1 MDIRLSDRVN
11 AIKPSPTLAVTNKAA
26 ELKAA
31 GRDII
36 GLGAGEPDF
45 DTPQH
50 IKDAAIA
57 AINNGF
63 TKYTAVDGT
72 AGLKKAIIAKF
83 KRDNNLDYAPNQIL
97 VSCGGKQSFFNL
109 ALAFINKGDEVI
121 IPAPFW
127 VSYPDMVIIAEGTP
141 VIVKCP
147 EEQRFKITAAQL
159 EAAITPNTKLV
170 VLNSPSNPTG
180 MIYSKQELTELAE
193 VLRRHPQVYIASD
206 DMYEPIRWTD
216 EPFYN
221 IVNVA
226 PDLYDRTFVLNGVSK
241 AYAMTGW
248 RIGYAAG
255 PAKVINAM
263 KNVQSQS
270 TSNPTSISQVAAE
283 AALNGP
289 QDVLQPMI
297 AAFKRRHDLVVHGL
311 NQINGISC
319 LPADGAFYAYASVR
333 PLIRALGLKSC
344 TEFADWLLEKTGV
357 AVVPGDAF
365 GLGGYMRISY
375 ATADEVL
382 VDALSRIKAAADL
395 IEGVDAA
402 VASVA
407 ADRAAGN

>member
-1 MDIRLSDRVN
+1 MDVRLSDRVN

-31 GRDII
+31 GKNVI

-72 AGLKKAIIAKF
+72 PGLKKAIIAKF
-83 KRDNNLDYAPNQIL
+83 KRDNNLDYAANQIL

-109 ALAFINKGDEVI
+109 ALALLNKGDEVI

-127 VSYPDMVIIAEGTP
+127 VSYPDMVIIAEGVP
-141 VIVKCP
+141 VIVKCG
-147 EEQRFKITAAQL
+147 EEQRFKITPAQL
-159 EAAITPNTKLV
+159 EAAITDKTRLV
-170 VLNSPSNPTG
+170 VLNSPSNRKYP
-180 MIYSKQELTELAE
+180 E
-193 VLRRHPQVYIASD
+193 VYIASD
-206 DMYEPIRWTD
+206 DMYEPIRWDD
-216 EPFYN
+216 EFYN
-221 IVNVA
+221 IATVA
-226 PDLYDRTFVLNGVSK
+226 PDLYDRTIVLNGVSK

-255 PAKVINAM
+255 PAKLIGAM
-263 KNVQSQS
+263 KKIQSQS

-289 QDVLQPMI
+289 QDVLEPMI
-297 AAFKRRHDLVVHGL
+297 EAFKRRHDLVVSGL
-311 NQINGISC
+311 NDINGISC
-319 LPADGAFYAYASVR
+319 LPADGAFYAYANIR
-333 PLIRALGLKSC
+333 PLIRAKGLKSC
-344 TEFADWLLEKTGV
+344 TEFSEWLLEETGV

-365 GLGGYMRISY
+365 GLGGFMRISY

-382 VDALSRIKAAADL
+382 VDALARIKKAADS

-402 VASVA
+402 IASIA
-407 ADRAAGN
+407 AEK